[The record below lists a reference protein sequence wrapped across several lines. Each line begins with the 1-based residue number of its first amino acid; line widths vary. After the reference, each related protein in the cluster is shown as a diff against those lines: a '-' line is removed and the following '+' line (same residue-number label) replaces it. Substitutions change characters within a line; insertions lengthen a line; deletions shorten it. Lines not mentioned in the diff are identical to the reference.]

1 MGQLQFS
8 SKRVCRK
15 TWALG
20 SDLVLNSGSTADWW
34 GQLGQARGQFFL
46 CFTMGKWAIVK
57 HISGAVEAPG
67 TALGTTRYPERCCYN
82 TPRPRALARKES

>member
-1 MGQLQFS
+1 
-8 SKRVCRK
+8 
-15 TWALG
+15 
-20 SDLVLNSGSTADWW
+20 
-34 GQLGQARGQFFL
+34 
-46 CFTMGKWAIVK
+46 MGKWAIVK